1 VADRYAGGEL
11 LAEVVRSG
19 FVEGYHRG
27 SVIVL
32 DAAGDAVAVAG
43 DVTGPVFPRSSNKP
57 LQAVGMLR
65 AGLRPA
71 GPAQLALAAASHR
84 GEPMHIT
91 GVRAILAAAG
101 LPEDALAC
109 PPDLPLAPAARA
121 EVLRS
126 GGAPERVYMNCSGKH
141 AAMLL
146 TCRAAGWPTEGYPDP
161 AHPLQ
166 VALRATVEELVG
178 EPVAATGVD
187 GCGAPVFALSLNAL
201 AGAYLRLV
209 SAPDGSPERAVA
221 DAMRAYPELVSGT
234 GADDAVLM
242 RGLPG
247 ALAKGGA
254 EGVLAVGVPGVGAV
268 AAKVD
273 DGAMRPRMPVLASAL
288 RRLGVTAPVLDQLAA
303 HADGVEQYGG
313 GQVVGTIRALW

>member
-1 VADRYAGGEL
+1 
-11 LAEVVRSG
+11 
-19 FVEGYHRG
+19 
-27 SVIVL
+27 
-32 DAAGDAVAVAG
+32 
-43 DVTGPVFPRSSNKP
+43 
-57 LQAVGMLR
+57 M
-65 AGLRPA
+65 
-71 GPAQLALAAASHR
+71 
-84 GEPMHIT
+84 
-91 GVRAILAAAG
+91 
-101 LPEDALAC
+101 
-109 PPDLPLAPAARA
+109 
-121 EVLRS
+121 
-126 GGAPERVYMNCSGKH
+126 
-141 AAMLL
+141 
-146 TCRAAGWPTEGYPDP
+146 
-161 AHPLQ
+161 
-166 VALRATVEELVG
+166 
-178 EPVAATGVD
+178 D

>member
-84 GEPMHIT
+84 GESVHIA
-91 GVRAILAAAG
+91 GVRAMLAAAG